1 MSNQRSAPNRFQ
13 SLLATAASHLLQS
26 LKDNSASF
34 RILGKTD
41 SARQK
46 FNDEDDD
53 KTAYTKANPTSELS
67 ESELQEQRIQL
78 KLLVKQKNYLEL
90 AARASNCSDEE
101 LSMIAVHGLADFE
114 EYDFKANPHAYRTQV
129 LLLEKIARGYSKSA
143 IKALKVL
150 FNKVNKVAAR
160 NLFIERLEQE
170 HWQYMV
176 LNGLTVP
183 VDILLLA
190 TEIDK
195 QFSSEIC
202 RDVFQMLWLTLQK
215 SLNSRISM
223 IGEVLGDPEPLGFR
237 YNHSQTEITEN
248 IKLTALELA
257 DKFPAKDRERILL
270 YAAQDY
276 NEIVS
281 KEATRRLIAYWST
294 PEGQSPEG
302 LECSGMLRLA
312 DNLKIAAIALN
323 FDWKKESE
331 ATESEIQTQLAEA
344 NRLRAELN
352 SAMDSMQGSQ
362 IKRLKFDL
370 EQTERQIQSLAQRR
384 SGCLQKLVNLLC
396 RAMDIPEAVVEF
408 NEHSL
413 LCASYQVG
421 TGRIAVSRELLLSQN
436 PLSDNLLSTLVHE
449 LVHMEQD
456 VTTIR
461 LICDSIDLTF
471 GKHAGDL
478 NSLMQL
484 YSKAVGYPPEP
495 IFLLATMRKRDD
507 RRLTAKERQR
517 AERLYQG
524 SMEAAQIH
532 ERTVRLE
539 ARLEKI
545 DKARARL
552 ESGDSDNELLSCLLD
567 QKGMARLFRNGRVPA
582 ILLNEL
588 EETRL
593 DLEAVVTSFSIK
605 IEAGKAESL
614 VQGAHTLIRQG
625 YGRHLEPVKMRIKT
639 VLVQVLK
646 EEQRRL
652 NKALV
657 VSRRQ
662 GYHEEEAYYI
672 DDRTQVLVR
681 CLEKEWLKPQ

>member
-223 IGEVLGDPEPLGFR
+223 IGEVL
-237 YNHSQTEITEN
+237 
-248 IKLTALELA
+248 
-257 DKFPAKDRERILL
+257 
-270 YAAQDY
+270 
-276 NEIVS
+276 
-281 KEATRRLIAYWST
+281 
-294 PEGQSPEG
+294 
-302 LECSGMLRLA
+302 
-312 DNLKIAAIALN
+312 
-323 FDWKKESE
+323 
-331 ATESEIQTQLAEA
+331 
-344 NRLRAELN
+344 
-352 SAMDSMQGSQ
+352 
-362 IKRLKFDL
+362 
-370 EQTERQIQSLAQRR
+370 
-384 SGCLQKLVNLLC
+384 
-396 RAMDIPEAVVEF
+396 
-408 NEHSL
+408 
-413 LCASYQVG
+413 
-421 TGRIAVSRELLLSQN
+421 
-436 PLSDNLLSTLVHE
+436 
-449 LVHMEQD
+449 
-456 VTTIR
+456 
-461 LICDSIDLTF
+461 
-471 GKHAGDL
+471 
-478 NSLMQL
+478 
-484 YSKAVGYPPEP
+484 
-495 IFLLATMRKRDD
+495 
-507 RRLTAKERQR
+507 
-517 AERLYQG
+517 
-524 SMEAAQIH
+524 
-532 ERTVRLE
+532 
-539 ARLEKI
+539 
-545 DKARARL
+545 
-552 ESGDSDNELLSCLLD
+552 
-567 QKGMARLFRNGRVPA
+567 
-582 ILLNEL
+582 
-588 EETRL
+588 
-593 DLEAVVTSFSIK
+593 
-605 IEAGKAESL
+605 
-614 VQGAHTLIRQG
+614 
-625 YGRHLEPVKMRIKT
+625 
-639 VLVQVLK
+639 
-646 EEQRRL
+646 
-652 NKALV
+652 
-657 VSRRQ
+657 
-662 GYHEEEAYYI
+662 
-672 DDRTQVLVR
+672 
-681 CLEKEWLKPQ
+681 